1 VKNEQEYKKEIDKIL
16 VEINILKDPFK
27 ACTAFNDSP
36 VLTNEA

>member
-1 VKNEQEYKKEIDKIL
+1 MRNEQEYKIEIDKIL

-27 ACTAFNDSP
+27 SNTSFKDSA